1 MTTELKESSGV
12 KFTLSFLIQVITAIV
27 LGVWG
32 YSQLD
37 SRISFLETITSNN
50 SQHIEGIQKGI
61 SSAQDQPISSDHI
74 QNTSIKFIEKTIAQH
89 EAEIIKL
96 QDKVYQL
103 NRIMSMRR

>member
-1 MTTELKESSGV
+1 MTTELKESSGI
-12 KFTLSFLIQVITAIV
+12 KFSLSFLIQIITAIV

-37 SRISFLETITSNN
+37 SRISFLETNSSNN
-50 SQHIEGIQKGI
+50 SMHIEKIQ
-61 SSAQDQPISSDHI
+61 SDMLASQDSPISSDHI
-74 QNTSIKFIEKTIAQH
+74 QNTSLRFIEKTIAQH

-103 NRIMSMRR
+103 NRLLSVRR